1 MRRGFQIGKLFGIK
15 IRVDWSWLLIF
26 LLVTW
31 NMSTAFGNLHD
42 TWSTGLRWG
51 LAVVAALLFFA
62 SVLAHEMAHSLI
74 AQAQGVP
81 VRSITLFL
89 FGGVSDIQ
97 EEPDS
102 PSGEFWMAI
111 LGPITSLVIGTVLT
125 LAVAVTAGL
134 QLSSATSAM
143 QSLEQLGPIS
153 TMFMWLGSINIT
165 LGIFNLIPGFPLDGG
180 RVLRSILWAIIGDL
194 RRATR
199 WASYVGQAIAWLM
212 ILGGISMTFGASIP
226 FFGSG
231 VSSGLW
237 LIFIGWFLNS
247 ASSKSYRRVVIQ
259 DILEDVQVTQMMCK
273 NPPTVAP
280 DVSVHTLINEHIMK
294 SDDHAFPVLEDGDL
308 IGLVTLDDVRSVRN
322 SERESKSVRQIMTP
336 ADQLS
341 TLNVSDDAG
350 DAFMSLAHRDVRQ
363 LPVLN
368 ERSELQGLLRRRDVV
383 KWLQLHSE
391 LDLPS

>member
-1 MRRGFQIGKLFGIK
+1 MRKGFQIGEVFGIK

-31 NMSTAFGNLHD
+31 NMSTAFGDLHGD
-42 TWSTGLRWG
+42 WGTVLRWG
-51 LAVVAALLFFA
+51 LAIVAALLFFV

-74 AQAQGVP
+74 AKAQGVP

-89 FGGVSDIQ
+89 FGGVSNIQ

-111 LGPITSLVIGTVLT
+111 LGPLTSLVIGAVLT
-125 LAVAVTAGL
+125 LGTVATAGM
-134 QLSSATSAM
+134 QMSSATNAM

-165 LGIFNLIPGFPLDGG
+165 LGLFNLIPGFPLDGG
-180 RVLRSILWAIIGDL
+180 RVLRSLLWAIIGDL

-199 WASYVGQAIAWLM
+199 WASYIGQAIAWLM
-212 ILGGISMTFGASIP
+212 IFGGISMTFGASIP
-226 FFGSG
+226 LFGSG

-237 LIFIGWFLNS
+237 LVFIGWFLNS
-247 ASSKSYRRVVIQ
+247 ASSRSYKRVVIQ
-259 DILEDVQVTQMMCK
+259 DILNDVQVTQMMRK

-294 SDDHAFPVLEDGDL
+294 SDDHAFPVLEEGKL
-308 IGLVTLDDVRSVRN
+308 IGLVTLDDVRSVSN
-322 SERESKSVRQIMTP
+322 HERESTSVQQIMTP

-341 TLNVSDDAG
+341 TLNVSDNAG
-350 DAFMSLAHRDVRQ
+350 DAFMLLAQRDVRQ

-368 ERSELQGLLRRRDVV
+368 ERSEVQGLLRRRDVV

-391 LDLPS
+391 LNLPS